1 MPNVLGIGNEAAGFM
16 YIKLQRK
23 SSIVNSM
30 ELIWRHH
37 PESNRRWRFC
47 RPLPYRLAMVP
58 FGRVKGG
65 NAAVKKNG
73 AGNGARTRHLRLGK
87 AALYQMSYSR
97 SMVPQSGVEPPTQGF
112 SVPCSTS

>member
-1 MPNVLGIGNEAAGFM
+1 MLGIGNEAAGFM
-16 YIKLQRK
+16 YIKLKRK

-58 FGRVKGG
+58 FCRVKGG
-65 NAAVKKNG
+65 NAAVKKMERETG
-73 AGNGARTRHLRLGK
+73 LEPATSALARR
-87 AALYQMSYSR
+87 R
-97 SMVPQSGVEPPTQGF
+97 STK
-112 SVPCSTS
+112 

>member
-1 MPNVLGIGNEAAGFM
+1 MLGIGNEAAGFM
-16 YIKLQRK
+16 YIKLKIK

-58 FGRVKGG
+58 FGRVKGE
-65 NAAVKKNG
+65 NAAVKKMERETG
-73 AGNGARTRHLRLGK
+73 LEPATSALARR
-87 AALYQMSYSR
+87 R
-97 SMVPQSGVEPPTQGF
+97 STK
-112 SVPCSTS
+112 